1 MILNRF
7 NAGENCFLGQEEK
20 NSELRNAKKFKCG
33 AGGGIRGHDMPI
45 GNVYATVEIAGPAA
59 HRITEFAKGRSGF
72 SDSLR
77 LGSAKANHNAKEAQ
91 P

>member
-1 MILNRF
+1 
-7 NAGENCFLGQEEK
+7 
-20 NSELRNAKKFKCG
+20 
-33 AGGGIRGHDMPI
+33 MPI